1 MGAPA
6 PGPVAEGDASPPP
19 VRECA
24 RILLERGGLRPRLHL
39 VLGSG
44 LGGLSARV
52 QDPVEVPF
60 GDLPG
65 FPATSVEGHSG
76 RFLIGRIG
84 DTAVLVQSGRFHFY
98 EGVGADVV
106 AAPVRVGRA
115 LGARTLV
122 LTNAAG
128 GIRTD
133 LVPGS
138 VMLVDDHLNLMFRS
152 VLAGPVTGDEARF
165 PDMSRPFDP
174 ALMALAEA
182 AARDAGMLLTRGTYA
197 AVGGPHFESPAEIR
211 ALRAAG
217 ADAVGMSTVP
227 EVTVARAAAQ
237 RVLAFSLITNRA
249 SGLGLESLDHEEV
262 MRYGEEAGSTL
273 GTLLEALIPALH
285 RASPG
290 GGARVAEVSC

>member
-1 MGAPA
+1 MADRQ
-6 PGPVAEGDASPPP
+6 PVAERDAATAPR

-24 RILLERGGLRPRLHL
+24 RVLLERGGLRPRAHL

-52 QDPVEVPF
+52 RDPVEVLF

-76 RFLIGRIG
+76 RFLIGRIA

-98 EGVGADVV
+98 EGVGAGIV

-128 GIRTD
+128 GIRAD

-152 VLAGPVTGDEARF
+152 VLAGAVTGDEARF

-227 EVTVARAAAQ
+227 EVTVARAAGQ

-249 SGLGLESLDHEEV
+249 SGLGAGSLDHEEV
-262 MRYGEEAGSTL
+262 MRYGDEAGTTL
-273 GTLLEALIPALH
+273 GALLEALVPALH
-285 RASPG
+285 RE
-290 GGARVAEVSC
+290 R

>member
-1 MGAPA
+1 M
-6 PGPVAEGDASPPP
+6 AEGAAAEPR

-24 RILLERGGLRPRLHL
+24 RILLERGGFRPRLHL

-65 FPATSVEGHSG
+65 FPSTSVEGHSG
-76 RFLIGRIG
+76 RFLIGRIA
-84 DTAVLVQSGRFHFY
+84 DAPVLVQSGRFHFY

-106 AAPVRVGRA
+106 AAPVRVGRD

-174 ALMALAEA
+174 ALLALAEA

-197 AVGGPHFESPAEIR
+197 AVGGPHFESPAEIHT
-211 ALRAAG
+211 LRAAG

-227 EVTVARAAAQ
+227 EVTVARAGGQ

-249 SGLGLESLDHEEV
+249 SGLGLGSLDHEEV

-273 GTLLEALIPALH
+273 GALLEALIPALH
-285 RASPG
+285 RAGTG
-290 GGARVAEVSC
+290 GRARATGVPAAGS